1 MSEKDFS
8 DWSNARRQIY
18 AAKCL
23 EAFARH
29 FGVEDVSVEMLLAHL
44 KKIDELDFGKW
55 ERAGAILPLNGRGDA
70 KPSGLEEKIPSNI
83 RSDFFKLVDFV
94 VEIGIVDSY
103 GERSMLPLKFLN
115 DSIEILQAHS
125 VSVPKQDF

>member
-1 MSEKDFS
+1 MSDKDFS

-23 EAFARH
+23 EAFTRH

-44 KKIDELDFGKW
+44 KKIGELDFGKW

-83 RSDFFKLVDFV
+83 RSVLPRSD
-94 VEIGIVDSY
+94 VEQVSICV
-103 GERSMLPLKFLN
+103 LPN
-115 DSIEILQAHS
+115 TPNQYWH
-125 VSVPKQDF
+125 